1 MCQILNKI
9 TRNLPRNQTQRKDAS
24 KLYNKALFRIGVK
37 AAEDLWHVDI
47 TDGKG
52 VGRCSGCEGTKENI
66 CIKKLLL
73 LNRPITIL
81 ARHINTGALS
91 DSDLHLERPNPAT
104 LCIFIHY
111 QQPLLNTSC
120 PLAQV
125 DNLLRVTIVF
135 MLFFHKPGLKF
146 VKLHHCLTMCQSK
159 GNCQME
165 QLSPNLAPGNEITHR
180 PQSYVKS
187 FKKKYIGRE

>member
-1 MCQILNKI
+1 M
-9 TRNLPRNQTQRKDAS
+9 TRKHECFVWQWFT
-24 KLYNKALFRIGVK
+24 
-37 AAEDLWHVDI
+37 
-47 TDGKG
+47 
-52 VGRCSGCEGTKENI
+52 
-66 CIKKLLL
+66 
-73 LNRPITIL
+73 
-81 ARHINTGALS
+81 
-91 DSDLHLERPNPAT
+91 LERPNPAW
-104 LCIFIHY
+104 LSIFIHY

-180 PQSYVKS
+180 PQSHVKS
-187 FKKKYIGRE
+187 LKKRKGGKRVPWIRRTMCIHETWLSYAANVIWRLSQW

>member
-1 MCQILNKI
+1 MAKNTAL
-9 TRNLPRNQTQRKDAS
+9 RKHAS
-24 KLYNKALFRIGVK
+24 PFYNNALFGLGAK

-52 VGRCSGCEGTKENI
+52 VGWCFGCEGPNENI
-66 CIKKLLL
+66 CIKELML
-73 LNRPITIL
+73 LNIL
-81 ARHINTGALS
+81 IKILMLHINMSALS
-91 DSDLHLERPNPAT
+91 DSDLHLERPNLAMS
-104 LCIFIHY
+104 CIFIHY

-135 MLFFHKPGLKF
+135 MLFFHKLGLKF

-187 FKKKYIGRE
+187 FKKNIGHE

>member
-1 MCQILNKI
+1 ML
-9 TRNLPRNQTQRKDAS
+9 
-24 KLYNKALFRIGVK
+24 
-37 AAEDLWHVDI
+37 HV
-47 TDGKG
+47 
-52 VGRCSGCEGTKENI
+52 
-66 CIKKLLL
+66 
-73 LNRPITIL
+73 
-81 ARHINTGALS
+81 NTSALS
-91 DSDLHLERPNPAT
+91 DSDLHLERPNPT
-104 LCIFIHY
+104 MHCIFIHY

-135 MLFFHKPGLKF
+135 MLFFHKQGLKF

-165 QLSPNLAPGNEITHR
+165 RLSPNLAPGNEITHR

-187 FKKKYIGRE
+187 LKKKKRKKKSGNE